1 VKLTGERPVQ
11 GETPDS
17 LLALH
22 DAGYREVVERL
33 GAGKVLDL
41 GCGVGFETAKFVA
54 PDRQVFGA
62 DYDAETARI
71 AGKHDG
77 LLTACMDGARLGF
90 RTGAFD
96 WVCSSHLI
104 EHFRDPS
111 THAAEI
117 SRVTAARG
125 TAFIVTPNRPADF
138 ENPYHVALV
147 DDRELADLL
156 RPHFDDVTVYGLDA
170 TPTVKA
176 DFEARRR
183 TGAKVLRF
191 DVFDLRH
198 KIPHRWYVGAYS
210 IALRVMYRLLKN
222 RYAGGSTGISAG
234 DFFVTET
241 IDETTL
247 VLLAVARAPGHARP
261 TG

>member
-11 GETPDS
+11 GATPDS

-22 DAGYREVVERL
+22 DAGYREVRDRL
-33 GAGKVLDL
+33 GAGRVLDL
-41 GCGVGFETAKFVA
+41 GCGVGFETATLVA
-54 PDRQVFGA
+54 GDRQVFGI
-62 DYDAETARI
+62 DYDADTARVA
-71 AGKHDG
+71 AGLDG
-77 LLTACMDGARLGF
+77 VVTACMDGAQLGF

-104 EHFRDPS
+104 EHFTKPE
-111 THAAEI
+111 THATEI
-117 SRVTAARG
+117 SRALASDG

-138 ENPYHVALV
+138 ENPYHVSLL
-147 DDRELADLL
+147 DDRELHDLL
-156 RPHFDDVTVYGLDA
+156 RRHFDDVTVYGLDA

-198 KIPHRWYVGAYS
+198 KIPRRWYIAAYS
-210 IALRVMYRLLKN
+210 LALRVMYRLLKD
-222 RYAGGSTGISAG
+222 RYAGGSTGISAD

-247 VLLAVARAPGHARP
+247 VLLAVVRAPGHARP
-261 TG
+261 TA